1 MKISLTVN
9 GAARNVDM
17 PPLSRL
23 LDALRGPLELTG
35 TKEGCAEGE
44 CGTCTVLLDGEP
56 VNACM
61 VTIGQCEG
69 RVVIT
74 VEGLA
79 SADHLSP
86 LQSCFISDGGAQCG
100 ICTPGML
107 ISSEALLQR
116 NPQPSDDEI
125 REALAGNLCR
135 CTGYQRIVDSVQN
148 AARLLRGARS
158 TQAPPAA
165 GSPRSVPP
173 RSGPHASVPPPSAG
187 PVSRPPASEDPR

>member
-9 GAARNVDM
+9 GAARSVDM

-44 CGTCTVLLDGEP
+44 CGTCTVMLDGEP

-69 RVVIT
+69 RAVIT

-79 SADHLSP
+79 SAEHLSP
-86 LQSCFISDGGAQCG
+86 LQNCFIVDGGAQCG

-116 NPQPSDDEI
+116 NAAPSEDEI

-135 CTGYQRIVDSVQN
+135 CTGYQRIVESVQN

-158 TQAPPAA
+158 TQAPPAVA
-165 GSPRSVPP
+165 GTPRSVPP
-173 RSGPHASVPPPSAG
+173 RSGPLASV
-187 PVSRPPASEDPR
+187 PPASEDPR